1 MKIKNICCIGA
12 GYVGGPTMAV
22 IALKCPHIQVNVV
35 DINQERIDAWNDDD
49 FNNDID
55 EKTLYSIINQAY
67 QDNKYLIISSP
78 NSIKNIQTKIKDL
91 KSRFSSFVDI
101 GIDLPTDELIRVIL
115 TKNFSDKQIQVSEK
129 NIEYILKNI
138 ERSYEKIN
146 TFSNSIDSL
155 SLTKAQPI
163 KLHLIKKV
171 LNEISLR

>member
-1 MKIKNICCIGA
+1 MKNSIEPGTILISKPFIDDEKFDKTIILVVEHNKNGTIGF
-12 GYVGGPTMAV
+12 
-22 IALKCPHIQVNVV
+22 I
-35 DINQERIDAWNDDD
+35 INK
-49 FNNDID
+49 
-55 EKTLYSIINQAY
+55 KTLYSIINQAY
-67 QDNKYLIISSP
+67 QDNKYLIISSL

-91 KSRFSSFVDI
+91 ESRFSSFVDI
-101 GIDLPTDELIRVIL
+101 GIALPTDELIRVIL

-171 LNEISLR
+171 LNEISIQ